1 VGREEGELMRVAIV
15 HYHLQPGGVTRVIES
30 SSQALEAAGI
40 AHAILPG
47 GEIGLPALG
56 YLSTPG
62 AHTAA
67 ALLNQLRHAAREALG
82 GSPDLWH
89 FHNHSLGK
97 NCLLPAVVAELAEA
111 GERLVLQIHDL
122 AEDGRPE
129 NFALIAECQTLYP
142 TGPHVCY
149 AFINSR
155 DQEIFIRAGLP
166 PSQAV
171 LLPNPV
177 NLTEQAAPPK
187 SERLLFAPI
196 RGIRRKNLGEL
207 VLLSALAPEGSRVA
221 VSRVP
226 LNPRALPIH
235 EFWQN
240 TAKALVLPIEFNV
253 TDRLPPAVG
262 AAADFESWIA
272 HASHFVSSSVA
283 EGFGLPFL
291 EAAAHGKPILGRKIP
306 PLGAELSGQLYDRI
320 LLPKEWISPA
330 LLRRHLEAALA
341 RTYRDYRRDFS
352 EKLVNQTQRLHFDGS
367 HLDFANLPEV
377 MQRGVVEK
385 LSDPLSRRRLLVE
398 IDGRQEI
405 AVDWLATALAE
416 KRPPLSP
423 ALLAPYSLS
432 TYQASLCDLYGHL
445 LASTRGPVHYLA
457 PSSVLDALL
466 QPETFHFLQATAP
479 SIALCSSRFRA
490 VCFDCY
496 GTLLV
501 APKTG
506 VQVDPPADAGLRAI
520 IESHGFTAPASPSAA
535 LHAAMLRQHAASS
548 AHYPEVD
555 LRELWREILQL
566 APTTELGPLVE
577 STEANWHPCHLMP
590 GAEAWVEYLAESG
603 IALGLLSNAQCNTL
617 PSLGKIADHFAPDLS
632 VLSYQEGIAK
642 PAPELF
648 QKLATRLAHRGIAP
662 QETLFVGNDP
672 RHDIIPARAAGFQT
686 ALFTGHPLSLRPGDC
701 QADYDFQDFLDLI
714 S

>member
-1 VGREEGELMRVAIV
+1 MRVAIV

-30 SSQALEAAGI
+30 SSQALGAAGI
-40 AHAILPG
+40 AHAILQG

-62 AHTAA
+62 SHTAE
-67 ALLNQLRHAAREALG
+67 ALLNQLRHAARGALG
-82 GSPDLWH
+82 GAPDIWH

-129 NFALIAECQTLYP
+129 NFALIAECRKLYP

-155 DQEIFIRAGLP
+155 DQEIFIHAGLP
-166 PSQAV
+166 PAQAV

-177 NLTEQAAPPK
+177 NPTDCDAPPK

-221 VSRVP
+221 VSRAP
-226 LNPRALPIH
+226 LNPTALPIH
-235 EFWQN
+235 EFWRN
-240 TAKALVLPIEFNV
+240 TAQVLELPIEFNV
-253 TDRLPPAVG
+253 TDRLPSAVG
-262 AAADFESWIA
+262 AAADFESWIT
-272 HASHFVSSSVA
+272 HASHFVSTSVA

-306 PLGAELSGQLYDRI
+306 PLGAELSGQLYDRM

-352 EKLVNQTQRLHFDGS
+352 EELVDQTQRLHFDGS

-385 LSDPLSRRRLLVE
+385 LSNPSNTRHLLVE
-398 IDGRQEI
+398 IDGRREI

-416 KRPPLSP
+416 QRPPLSP
-423 ALLAPYSLS
+423 ALLAHYSLT

-445 LASTRGPVHYLA
+445 LASTLGPVHYLA

-466 QPETFHFLQATAP
+466 QPETFHFLRATAP

-496 GTLLV
+496 GTLLI

-520 IESHGFTAPASPSAA
+520 IESQGFTAPASPSTA
-535 LHAAMLRQHAASS
+535 LHAAMLRQHASSS
-548 AHYPEVD
+548 ARYPEVD

-566 APTTELGPLVE
+566 DSATELSPLVE
-577 STEANWHPCHLMP
+577 SIEANWHPSQLMP
-590 GAEAWVEYLAESG
+590 GAEALVEYLAESG
-603 IALGLLSNAQCNTL
+603 VALGLLSNAQCNTL
-617 PSLGKIADHFAPDLS
+617 PSLGKIADHFAPDLT

-648 QKLATRLAHRGIAP
+648 QKLATRLASRGIAP
-662 QETLFVGNDP
+662 HETLFVGNDP
-672 RHDIIPARAAGFQT
+672 LHDILPASAAGFQT

-701 QADYDFQDFLDLI
+701 HADFYFQDFLDLI